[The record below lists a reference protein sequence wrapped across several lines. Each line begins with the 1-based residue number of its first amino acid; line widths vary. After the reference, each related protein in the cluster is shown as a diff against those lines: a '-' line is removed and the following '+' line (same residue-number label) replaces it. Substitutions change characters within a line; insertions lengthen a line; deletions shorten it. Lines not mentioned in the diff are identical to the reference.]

1 MIERLALALILIV
14 VGVVAYRL
22 WVARQKRTTPS
33 DPLLSSLQPGV
44 PAVVYFTTPNCLPCK
59 TVQAPAL
66 AKLEGDLGVQV
77 VRVDATEQPDAAA
90 RWGVLTAP
98 TTFIIDGRGKTS
110 AVNNG
115 VADFHTLKRQI
126 QATMSA

>member
-1 MIERLALALILIV
+1 MIERLALALILTII
-14 VGVVAYRL
+14 GLALYRL
-22 WVARQKRTTPS
+22 WVARQKRTAPA
-33 DPLLSSLQPGV
+33 DPLLTGLQPGV
-44 PAVVYFTTPNCLPCK
+44 PAVVYFTTPHCLPCK

-77 VRVDATEQPDAAA
+77 VRIDATEQPEDAA

-126 QATMSA
+126 QAAMSA

>member
-1 MIERLALALILIV
+1 MIERLALALILIAVGLV
-14 VGVVAYRL
+14 VYRL
-22 WVARQKRTTPS
+22 WVARQKQTQPT
-33 DPLLSSLQPGV
+33 DPLLVGLQPDV
-44 PAVVYFTTPNCLPCK
+44 PTIVYFTTPGCLPCK

-66 AKLEGDLGVQV
+66 AKLESELPVQI

-126 QATMSA
+126 QAIQSA

>member
-1 MIERLALALILIV
+1 MIERLALALILML
-14 VGVVAYRL
+14 VGLVAYRL
-22 WVARQKRTTPS
+22 WTVRQKRAAPS
-33 DPLLSSLQPGV
+33 DPLLSSLQPGI

-66 AKLEGDLGVQV
+66 ARLETDLGVQV
-77 VRVDATEQPDAAA
+77 VRVDATEQPETAA

-98 TTFIIDGRGKTS
+98 TTFIIDGRGQTS

-126 QATMSA
+126 QATMS

>member
-1 MIERLALALILIV
+1 MIERLALALLLSII
-14 VGVVAYRL
+14 GVIAYRL
-22 WVARQKRTTPS
+22 WVARQKRVAAA
-33 DPLLSSLQPGV
+33 DPLLSGLQPGI
-44 PAVVYFTTPNCLPCK
+44 PAVVYFTTPGCLPCK

-66 AKLEGDLGVQV
+66 AKLEQDVHVQV

-98 TTFIIDGRGKTS
+98 TTFIIDARGKTS

-126 QATMSA
+126 QAAISA